1 MKFKFRLLGLFS
13 VFCLI
18 FSSLFVVSVAAGAQI
33 DETSVTPARTINNFQ
48 TGVLTYQEVS
58 IDKYQEH
65 VLLTGTVDIDGPQLV
80 LAVNGVDVSA
90 SANIIKLGDN
100 LWSFAYDYAF
110 NGAVG
115 DISIN
120 LQAYT
125 IYKNGKTA
133 GKVHTN
139 AAPVTQTVHVPYVT
153 SFDITDLVW
162 TGYDPDSNTITYTYK
177 LLKIWDDATITTD
190 EADYSGSVL
199 GTESLL
205 IYASDVT
212 HQNGNIVL
220 VTSIVPPVYFRSF
233 SILTN
238 PSDYNWVYDE
248 NSGTYQVTFEIEKS
262 YSDGSTL
269 NESYTL
275 YGLTPGENNLV
286 SLEVNGVI
294 KSFNFLAPASPIVV
308 TAPIVLSVDVII
320 ISTDRLAANADQNN
334 VKVQYALLVN
344 LSDGTSFTA
353 DGFTVTVP
361 LNGGNASGSKDVTK
375 TLTYGDYSFDLS
387 FTVLVE

>member
-1 MKFKFRLLGLFS
+1 MKNKFRLLGLFS

-18 FSSLFVVSVAAGAQI
+18 FSSLFAVSVAAGAQI

-58 IDKYQEH
+58 IEKYQEH
-65 VLLTGTVDIDGPQLV
+65 VMLTGTVNIDGPQLV
-80 LAVNGVDVSA
+80 LAVNGVDVSP

-100 LWSFAYDYAF
+100 LWSFAYDYTF

-115 DISIN
+115 DININ

-153 SFDITDLVW
+153 SFDVTDLVW

-177 LLKIWDDATITTD
+177 LLRIWDDATITTD
-190 EADYSGSVL
+190 EVDYSGSLL
-199 GTESLL
+199 GTENLMIS
-205 IYASDVT
+205 ASDVT
-212 HQNGNIVL
+212 HLNGDTVL
-220 VTSIVPPVYFRSF
+220 VATLVPPVYFRSF
-233 SILTN
+233 SILTS
-238 PSDYNWVYDE
+238 PSDYNWIYDE
-248 NSGTYQVTFEIEKS
+248 NTGTYQVTFEIEKR
-262 YSDGSTL
+262 YSNDSTNIEPYSL
-269 NESYTL
+269 F
-275 YGLTPGENNLV
+275 GLIPGENNLV
-286 SLEVNGVI
+286 SIEISGI
-294 KSFNFLAPASPIVV
+294 TTSFNFLVPAAPPVIGDPS
-308 TAPIVLSVDVII
+308 VLSVDVII
-320 ISTDRLAANADQNN
+320 ISTDRLASNAEQNN
-334 VKVQYALLVN
+334 VKVQYALLVS

-361 LNGGNASGSKDVTK
+361 LNSGNASGSKDVTK
-375 TLTYGDYSFDLS
+375 TLNYGDYSFDLS
-387 FTVLVE
+387 FTVTVE